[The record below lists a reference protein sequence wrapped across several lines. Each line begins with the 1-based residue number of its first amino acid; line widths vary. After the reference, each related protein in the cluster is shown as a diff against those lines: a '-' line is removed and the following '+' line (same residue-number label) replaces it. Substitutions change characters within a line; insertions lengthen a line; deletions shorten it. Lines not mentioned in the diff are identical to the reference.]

1 VGVLVTS
8 PWLAVVVPMLLAT
21 LVAGVG
27 ARGRRVAP
35 WLSMIGPIAV
45 TLVGIAGITTAR
57 VLGEMR
63 GAVVSA
69 GGYEWFRVGQTVI
82 RLGWTVDRLGAVML
96 VVVGVVAFL
105 VMLFSVGYMAH
116 DEGYVRYFAL
126 LSLFTA
132 SMSLLVIADGFVS
145 LFAGWELVGACSYLL
160 IGFWYRKPS
169 AAAAA
174 IKAFLVTRVGD
185 VGLLVGIAILWAGT
199 GGVTYVAVFERM
211 GALSATAL
219 TAAAVLIAIG
229 AMGKSAQF
237 PLHIWLPDAMEG
249 PTPVSALIHAATMVA
264 AGVFLVARTWPIFEA
279 SPVARAVLLA
289 AGLISALGAA
299 TAAVA
304 QTDIKK
310 VLAYSTIS
318 QLGFMFVALG
328 CGAWVAAFFHLVTHA
343 AFKAL
348 LFLGSGSVIH
358 GTDTQEIREMG
369 GLRRVMPITFVTWVV
384 GSLALAGVWPL
395 AGFFSKDEILSAG
408 FATSPFV
415 GITLVAT
422 AGVTA
427 FYIARTTRLVF
438 FGDYRGEG
446 RPHEGPWTMTA
457 PLVVLAVLAA
467 VLGLAATG
475 LARLLAETPAG
486 IDPAIAVPALA
497 VTLAG
502 LVGGW
507 FVVGHG
513 ASSDER
519 LEATLGRLWPA
530 MRSAWGWNALVT
542 GPLVSGLV
550 AAVRVTY
557 AFVDRLLIDGI
568 VEGAAIVTRKAGS
581 GLANLQSGNLSAYAV
596 LVVLGAFFLISG
608 LFNGTLLLIGFG
620 AVVVAAVVA
629 SVGK

>member
-1 VGVLVTS
+1 MGGLVTN
-8 PWLAVVVPMLLAT
+8 PWLAVAVPMLLAA
-21 LVAGVG
+21 LVAGIG
-27 ARGRRVAP
+27 ARGRAVAP
-35 WLSMIGPIAV
+35 WLSMIGPALV
-45 TLVGIAGITTAR
+45 TLIGIAGITAGR

-69 GGYEWFRVGQTVI
+69 GGYEWFRIGQTVM

-160 IGFWYRKPS
+160 IGFWYRKSS
-169 AAAAA
+169 ATAAA

-185 VGLLVGIAILWAGT
+185 VGLLLGIAVLWAGT
-199 GGVTYVAVFERM
+199 GSVGYVAVFERM
-211 GALSATAL
+211 GAMGAAAL
-219 TAAAVLIAIG
+219 TAAAVMIAIG

-279 SPVARAVLLA
+279 SPTARVVLLG

-299 TAAVA
+299 MAAVA

-358 GTDTQEIREMG
+358 GTDTQEVREMG
-369 GLRRVMPITFVTWVV
+369 GLRRFMPVTFVTWVV

-395 AGFFSKDEILSAG
+395 AGFFSKDEILAAA
-408 FATSPFV
+408 FATSPFI

-446 RPHEGPWTMTA
+446 HPHEGPWVMTA
-457 PLVVLAVLAA
+457 PLIILALLVA
-467 VLGLAATG
+467 VLGLAAAG
-475 LARLLAETPAG
+475 LARLLAETPEG
-486 IDPAIAVPALA
+486 IDLAVALPTLA
-497 VTLAG
+497 VTAAG
-502 LVGGW
+502 LAAGW
-507 FVVGHG
+507 FAASKG
-513 ASSDER
+513 AASDEK
-519 LEATLGRLWPA
+519 LEASLGRLWPA
-530 MRSAWGWNALVT
+530 MRSAWGWDALVT
-542 GPLVSGLV
+542 GPIVSGLV
-550 AAVRVTY
+550 AAIRITY
-557 AFVDRLLIDGI
+557 AFIDRLVIDGI
-568 VEGAAIVTRKAGS
+568 VEGSAIVTRKAGS
-581 GLANLQSGNLSAYAV
+581 GLANLQGGNLSAYAV
-596 LVVLGAFFLISG
+596 LVVLGAFFIVTG

-620 AVVVAAVVA
+620 AVIAAAVVA

>member
-1 VGVLVTS
+1 MGTLITN
-8 PWLAVVVPMLLAT
+8 PWLAVAVPIVLGA
-21 LVAGVG
+21 LVAVAGQ
-27 ARGRRVAP
+27 RGRTAAP
-35 WLSMIGPIAV
+35 WLSMIGPGVV
-45 TLVGIAGITTAR
+45 TLVGVAGLAATK

-69 GGYEWFRVGQTVI
+69 GGYDWFAIGQTVM

-105 VMLFSVGYMAH
+105 VMLFSVGYMAG

-160 IGFWYRKPS
+160 IGFWYKKPS
-169 AAAAA
+169 AVSAA

-185 VGLLVGIAILWAGT
+185 VGLLLGIAILWAGT
-199 GGVTYVAVFERM
+199 GSLSYVGVFERM
-211 GALSATAL
+211 GALGAAAL
-219 TAAAVLIAIG
+219 TTAAVMIAIG

-279 SPVARAVLLA
+279 SPVARTVLLA
-289 AGLISALGAA
+289 AGLISAFGAA

-358 GTDTQEIREMG
+358 GTDSQEIREMG
-369 GLRRVMPITFVTWVV
+369 GLRRSMPITFVTWVV

-395 AGFFSKDEILSAG
+395 AGFFSKDEILAAG

-446 RPHEGPWTMTA
+446 HPHEGPWVMTV
-457 PLVVLAVLAA
+457 PLIVLAILAA
-467 VLGLAATG
+467 VLGFAATA
-475 LARLLAETPAG
+475 LARMLAETPEG
-486 IDPAIAVPALA
+486 IELIIALPTLA
-497 VTLAG
+497 VTFAG
-502 LVGGW
+502 LAAGW
-507 FVVGHG
+507 IVARNG
-513 ASSDER
+513 AESDEK
-519 LEATLGRLWPA
+519 LEASLGHLWPA
-530 MRSAWGWNALVT
+530 MRSAWGWDAFVT
-542 GPLVSGLV
+542 GPVVSGLV
-550 AAVRVTY
+550 AVVRIVY
-557 AFVDRLLIDGI
+557 AFVDRLIIDGI
-568 VEGAAIVTRKAGS
+568 VEGSAIVTRRAGS
-581 GLANLQSGNLSAYAV
+581 GLANLQGGNLSSYAV
-596 LVVLGAFFLISG
+596 LVVLGAFFVVAG

-620 AVVVAAVVA
+620 AVVVAAIVVA
-629 SVGK
+629 VGK